1 MEQLAEMQDSGT
13 ALPAADESID
23 TSVDTSTSPEDVID
37 SPESETLLPGDDD
50 EEIDYDGE
58 KYKVPAKLKEA
69 FMRQQDYTQKTQS
82 VAEQRKAVEAQAVEI
97 QQRAQQQQAHIAE
110 YAEALSLDNEL
121 KKYQGIDWNA
131 LVDSDPVQ
139 AMKLDRQMRDLQQR
153 RDQVVSSVTQKQQQQ
168 ALQMQQ
174 ETAKR
179 LQEGRAVLERE
190 IKGWSPELGK
200 QLSAYGQEI
209 GFSAEELANVTN
221 PNAIKLLHK
230 AWQFDQ
236 LMKKSAAQKE
246 KPAPQEKP
254 VTRITASQ
262 GTATKTPSQ
271 MTDREFAKWRQT
283 QIKNRNK

>member
-13 ALPAADESID
+13 ETSAADESID
-23 TSVDTSTSPEDVID
+23 TSVDTSTSPEDEID
-37 SPESETLLPGDDD
+37 SPDTETPLLGDDD
-50 EEIDYDGE
+50 EEIDYDGA
-58 KYKVPAKLKEA
+58 KYKVPKTLKEA
-69 FMRQQDYTQKTQS
+69 FMRQQDYTQKTQT
-82 VAEQRKAVEAQAVEI
+82 VAEQRKAVEAQAAEI
-97 QQRAQQQQAHIAE
+97 QQRAQMQQQHIAE
-110 YAEALSLDNEL
+110 YAEAISLDNQI
-121 KKYQGIDWNA
+121 KQYAGIDWNA
-131 LVDSDPVQ
+131 LTDFDPVQ
-139 AMKLDRQMRDLQQR
+139 AMKLDRQLRELQQR
-153 RDQVVSSVTQKQQQQ
+153 RDQVVTSVTQKQQQQ

-236 LMKKSAAQKE
+236 MMKKSAAQKE
-246 KPAPQEKP
+246 KPAPQERP
-254 VTRITASQ
+254 ITRITASQ

-271 MTDREFAKWRQT
+271 MTDREFSKWRQA